1 MLAFWER
8 MPGFFRSRR
17 GAVVVTIVLVL
28 VWLFLR
34 QQVVRMDARFFRLS
48 VPGIHGLLLYL
59 TGDYRGA
66 ARAYRAHL
74 RRAIENGDSLGDP
87 AFDALVAG
95 NLDVA
100 ERRAKEALEDNAT
113 AIHALL
119 TLGEIALE
127 RRDHAQAREI
137 FGLVLQRHPDQFDA
151 LLLQSVVQARAQD
164 HSAAVATLNRAFRTN
179 TVETR
184 PTAFLSALETAGELA
199 RRPAEEQPLCLLAHY
214 YRYFRIFDPSNARPA
229 SRYARKAIA
238 AGDRPADAYLTLGV
252 LYSKEGRREQ
262 ALEAFLK
269 AVEVDPRHAEAYRW
283 AAQMYADRGDLP
295 NEYRMARGAFLAAP
309 ADPFYL
315 RDYHWVLTEKLGD
328 YRQALAVAQAAV
340 AITPDVEVH
349 WRLGYLYGFLG
360 DDDRSVVHYRQAA
373 KLDPGNPE
381 LAEGIGNG
389 LRRLGHLEEAIGA
402 YRQALAI
409 SPQRGRTR
417 VLLAGLHHDRGRY
430 QDAIREYERAF
441 ALGERDATAFENL
454 CALYHVTSRFARAQ
468 DCFQAVLAADPQNPR
483 ALRLLPEIRENLRLQ
498 GATR

>member
-1 MLAFWER
+1 
-8 MPGFFRSRR
+8 MPGFLRSRR
-17 GAVVVTIVLVL
+17 GAVVVTIVLLL

-34 QQVVRMDARFFRLS
+34 QQVVRMDARFFHLS
-48 VPGIHGLLLYL
+48 VSGTKGLLLYL
-59 TGDYRGA
+59 AGDYRGA

-74 RRAIENGDSLGDP
+74 RRAIENGDSLGET

-95 NLDVA
+95 NLDAA
-100 ERRAKEALEDNAT
+100 ERRAKEALEDDAT

-127 RRDHAQAREI
+127 RRDYARAREI
-137 FGLVLQRHPDQFDA
+137 FGRVLQRHPDQFDA
-151 LLLQSVVQARAQD
+151 LLLQSVVQTRAQN
-164 HSAAVATLNRAFRTN
+164 HGAAVATFNRAFRTN
-179 TVETR
+179 TSETR

-199 RRPAEEQPLCLLAHY
+199 RRPAGEQPLCLLAHY

-252 LYSKEGRREQ
+252 LYAKEGRRER

-309 ADPFYL
+309 DDSFYL
-315 RDYHWVLTEKLGD
+315 RVYHWVLTEKLGD
-328 YRQALAVAQAAV
+328 YRQALAVAQAAL
-340 AITPDVEVH
+340 ATTPDVEVH

-360 DDDRSVVHYRQAA
+360 DDGRSVEHYRQAVR
-373 KLDPGNPE
+373 LDPRNPV

-389 LRRLGHLEEAIGA
+389 LRNLGRAEEAIAA

-409 SPQRGRTR
+409 SPQRGRTH
-417 VLLAGLHHDRGRY
+417 VLLAGLYHDRGRY
-430 QDAIREYERAF
+430 QEAVREYERAF
-441 ALGERDATAFENL
+441 ALGERDATALENL
-454 CALYHVTSRFARAQ
+454 CALYHVTSHFARAQ
-468 DCFQAVLAADPQNPR
+468 DCFQAVLATDPKNPR

-498 GATR
+498 GAAR